1 MYERMDLFMAF
12 LLFNTHQPEKIA
24 PKVEELLRKEVGAP
38 VPLAYQLLDAGT
50 GGVTAGSLLRDAG
63 SSILDSKGT
72 VLFFMQF
79 ALPQPRPFELRVTI
93 NRSGI
98 GGYVGQLSY
107 AVRLMKPVNGE
118 ISIEPPK
125 WFGLG
130 SSKFLGNAEAV
141 ARLNK
146 NGKVIKYANDLAVNS
161 GKAGTIDFS
170 IDYCL
175 KILPQTAGSLLILNT
190 VPVQTK
196 MGLGMTLNLKKVFD
210 FAALLDT
217 SI

>member
-1 MYERMDLFMAF
+1 MTF

-24 PKVEELLRKEVGAP
+24 PKVEELLRKEIGAP
-38 VPLAYQLLDAGT
+38 VPLAYQILDAGT
-50 GGVTAGSLLRDAG
+50 AGVTRGSLLSDAG
-63 SSILDSKGT
+63 SGMLGSKGT
-72 VLFFMQF
+72 ELFFLQF

-107 AVRLMKPVNGE
+107 VVRLMKPVDGE
-118 ISIEPPK
+118 ISLDSPR
-125 WFGLG
+125 WFGLV

-146 NGKVIKYANDLAVNS
+146 NGRVVKQANDLAVNS

-175 KILPQTAGSLLILNT
+175 KILPHAAGTLLILNT

-210 FAALLDT
+210 FATLLDT
-217 SI
+217 AI